1 VIEIMRTNNPVS
13 LSYAQS
19 LLKDRGIHSMIADQG
34 MSILEGSIG
43 ILQRRL
49 LVESERADE
58 ARTVLR
64 DAGLGDELKK

>member
-1 VIEIMRTNNPVS
+1 MIEIMRSNNPVS

-19 LLKDRGIHSMIADQG
+19 LLKDLGIHCMIADQG

-49 LVESERADE
+49 LVDKDRADE
-58 ARTVLR
+58 ARQTLR
-64 DAGLGDELKK
+64 DAGLGDELK